1 MEYKLMIPPFEF
13 KGFDNMNKKQA
24 EEYFQWYLSQI
35 AYRIEV
41 LSDYVQKDGVKV
53 KFDYSVESL
62 IPIWEWYQSK
72 IILES
77 KTEEELEKDKE
88 RYPKWMEDEISKT
101 KISLETWKFG
111 MDIAIY
117 FAETVIENNNGKIY
131 WGYFTKPKNRMSVN
145 RPVLLGF
152 MADMDLDPCLIVE
165 NCTRKSSRELQKTI
179 LYDMYN
185 VWQDYIE

>member
-1 MEYKLMIPPFEF
+1 MEYKLMIPPFKF